1 MAERLEARSDTGLRL
16 MLGVL
21 LLVYVFNFL
30 DRQIMAILAEPIARE
45 LHLSD
50 TKIGVMTGLAFA
62 LFYTVLGLPIA
73 RFADRPH
80 TDRVKVIA
88 AAVALWSAMTALC
101 GVAQSFTQMLIARV
115 GVGIGEAGG
124 TPPAHSLIADRA
136 PPERRASAMA
146 AYQLGPPIGGL
157 IGMVTGGLIAQ
168 AYGWRRAF
176 LVVGLPGLLLS
187 LAVLLLLRD
196 PRFSAAGVDR
206 RRVAAGIAARTGEA
220 GLAGEP
226 AMTTAEA
233 LRHIFGSPAMRRL
246 LLVAAIGPL
255 SGYGLLIFGAVF
267 FQRVHHLSVGQAGVT
282 FGVVNGLA
290 MAAGVW
296 LGGML
301 GDHMRRRDPRQI
313 MTWPSLA
320 FMASAPL
327 TVAALFAPTALT
339 ANLLFFPAILL
350 LYLYVGPYYSAV
362 QGLVPRQ
369 ARAVASATVLFLQ
382 NLLGLGLGPVVL
394 GYISDSLKPTYG
406 AESIRY
412 AMAIATVFALI
423 AAFILWSSRKYLAE
437 ELDRYG

>member
-1 MAERLEARSDTGLRL
+1 MAERSDTSLRL

-21 LLVYVFNFL
+21 MLVYVFNFL

-45 LHLSD
+45 LHLDD
-50 TKIGVMTGLAFA
+50 TEIGVMTGLVFA

-80 TDRVKVIA
+80 TNRVKVIA
-88 AAVALWSAMTALC
+88 AAVALWSVMTALC
-101 GVAQSFTQMLIARV
+101 GVAQTFTQMLVARV
-115 GVGIGEAGG
+115 GVGVGEAGG

-196 PRFSAAGVDR
+196 PRFSAAGAER
-206 RRVAAGIAARTGEA
+206 RRVAAGITARTGEA
-220 GLAGEP
+220 SVAGGQS
-226 AMTTAEA
+226 AMTTMEA
-233 LRHIFGSPAMRRL
+233 LRHIFAGKAMRRL

-267 FQRVHHLSVGQAGVT
+267 FQRVHHLTVGQAGVT

-290 MAAGVW
+290 MASGVW

-301 GDHMRRRDPRQI
+301 GDRMRRRDPRQI

-327 TVAALFAPTALT
+327 TVAALFAPSALT

-362 QGLVPRQ
+362 QGLVRPQ

-412 AMAIATVFALI
+412 AMAIATIFALI

-437 ELDRYG
+437 ELDRYE